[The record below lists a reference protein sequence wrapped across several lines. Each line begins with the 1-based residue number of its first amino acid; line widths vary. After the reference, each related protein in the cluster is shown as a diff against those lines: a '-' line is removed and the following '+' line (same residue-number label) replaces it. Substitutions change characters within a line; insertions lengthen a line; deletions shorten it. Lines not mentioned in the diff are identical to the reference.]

1 MPTLNN
7 PPVQTYGQFLD
18 NLFYLDEKP
27 KGCEECPICLV
38 KWENGTGFFV
48 ETSCKHVFEKDC
60 LLEWLRTYSKDDDR
74 NTTCPMC
81 RAVLFFETQDDSVD
95 EQDSDDEV
103 EEYGSILGD
112 LDLRSSIFGDL
123 DLRSLKY
130 DVIRP
135 LVQSNIER
143 CMQVNRLLDIIPEYF
158 RQVISEFIAPG
169 KFTQLQGWIG
179 TNIPGPLRLSS
190 LELVSMALLADVCI
204 DLDFWSEFH
213 HRVLCDYART
223 RCYELLNWGQS
234 LLNRDKLRCL
244 IPYTRFSFGTTEVF
258 SRWESHRVFQSAILV
273 ERDASSGQEVGRQE
287 FTDDRTLNLSDFIG
301 SFEIG
306 QYSYVKIHI
315 DIHRNYFATVFS
327 ESFPG
332 FLDEINIEY
341 VDHETHGTITY
352 TNSQRRTI
360 EVNLKYSSDN
370 PEDNFEP
377 SLFEEPH
384 HHS

>member
-18 NLFYLDEKP
+18 NLSYLDEKP

-38 KWENGTGFFV
+38 KWENGTGVFV

-60 LLEWLRTYSKDDDR
+60 LLEWLWTYSEDNDR

-81 RAVLFFETQDDSVD
+81 RAVIFFETQDDVVD

-103 EEYGSILGD
+103 EEYGSIFGD

-135 LVQSNIER
+135 LAQLNIER

-169 KFTQLQGWIG
+169 KFTQLQGWIE
-179 TNIPGPLRLSS
+179 TNISGPLRLSS

-223 RCYELLNWGQS
+223 RCYELLN
-234 LLNRDKLRCL
+234 
-244 IPYTRFSFGTTEVF
+244 
-258 SRWESHRVFQSAILV
+258 
-273 ERDASSGQEVGRQE
+273 
-287 FTDDRTLNLSDFIG
+287 
-301 SFEIG
+301 
-306 QYSYVKIHI
+306 
-315 DIHRNYFATVFS
+315 
-327 ESFPG
+327 
-332 FLDEINIEY
+332 
-341 VDHETHGTITY
+341 
-352 TNSQRRTI
+352 
-360 EVNLKYSSDN
+360 
-370 PEDNFEP
+370 
-377 SLFEEPH
+377 
-384 HHS
+384 